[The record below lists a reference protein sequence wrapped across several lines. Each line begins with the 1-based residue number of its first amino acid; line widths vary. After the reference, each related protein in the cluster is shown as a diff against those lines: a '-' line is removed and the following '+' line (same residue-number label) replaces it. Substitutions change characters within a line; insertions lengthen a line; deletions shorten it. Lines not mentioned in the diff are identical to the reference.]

1 MIWEDPA
8 HGEWCHSWPGGPG
21 YIKRTVRANYEQKA
35 SKQHYWPVYQLITIR
50 LLPCLCPC
58 TSFHQ
63 LWTTVGNCE
72 MNHFSQLTFDHG
84 SFFVSIIL
92 SVPSSK
98 PLSPLFGPPRWPKL
112 SFLLIIL
119 FINYPFYG
127 PTMKSLENSSQSLE
141 LAAAIPPAFFPS
153 SLLHRSGVLGV
164 TLTPCILAD
173 FDIVLIYLPNL
184 KKKPLL
190 RSLSLWHCHSQ
201 VSRLMLHWIFSG
213 SQM

>member
-1 MIWEDPA
+1 M
-8 HGEWCHSWPGGPG
+8 
-21 YIKRTVRANYEQKA
+21 YILYPI
-35 SKQHYWPVYQLITIR
+35 SLSSPCLP
-50 LLPCLCPC
+50 LLPPIGHLCYPEEVPFVYVERSSV
-58 TSFHQ
+58 TLEFLSF
-63 LWTTVGNCE
+63 
-72 MNHFSQLTFDHG
+72 
-84 SFFVSIIL
+84 
-92 SVPSSK
+92 
-98 PLSPLFGPPRWPKL
+98 LFGPPRWPKL

-190 RSLSLWHCHSQ
+190 RSLSL
-201 VSRLMLHWIFSG
+201 
-213 SQM
+213 